1 MIKWLIN
8 EGDFCLINKMPIY
21 YLYPLLLTPTQLSF
35 QIISFCY
42 IVHAM
47 KIYLNRKQNSAR
59 VISVFLLQSFRIEY
73 KLLCKKKF
81 TSLSHLNEVIFSCI
95 YFYMFNVL
103 PPFPLP
109 YLLSLKP
116 YFLDLSTNLQ
126 IFNRHF

>member
-1 MIKWLIN
+1 
-8 EGDFCLINKMPIY
+8 
-21 YLYPLLLTPTQLSF
+21 
-35 QIISFCY
+35 
-42 IVHAM
+42 M

-103 PPFPLP
+103 PPPFPLP

-116 YFLDLSTNLQ
+116 YFLDLSFKHLMILKRTLICTPFCTPFCTPMGC
-126 IFNRHF
+126 IFSCTPLLYVLCSTPFPLPYLLSLKP